1 MSVLSRMRG
10 VHRLVARL
18 MCGSGLWVMEAVRLR
33 IQDVDFSEPCL
44 FVRETKGDKRHRSTP
59 MWWGPISV
67 GSVVRWIASEVAGAW
82 HQTQKSPNHQG
93 RPGQGLALG
102 SSATERVFLTRR

>member
-18 MCGSGLWVMEAVRLR
+18 MYGSGLWVMEAVRLR

-44 FVRETKGDKRHRSTP
+44 FVRETKGEK
-59 MWWGPISV
+59 
-67 GSVVRWIASEVAGAW
+67 
-82 HQTQKSPNHQG
+82 
-93 RPGQGLALG
+93 
-102 SSATERVFLTRR
+102 